1 MSTDATIPA
10 LPTPTPESSEV
21 MIDEQGRIEPA
32 LAVDEWHTLTS
43 FLDFQRAT
51 LHWKC
56 SGLDA
61 AGLNVSVAAST
72 MTLGGILKHLA
83 WVEEHWFTQMFLGGQ
98 MPDHWHSVDWEAEP
112 EWEWTS
118 AAEDSPLELFT
129 LWQDAVTHSRETAR
143 HGLADGLD
151 ALAVRGWPDGQRH
164 SLRWILVHMI
174 EEYARHNGHADLI
187 REAIDGATGE

>member
-1 MSTDATIPA
+1 MTETIPP
-10 LPTPTPESSEV
+10 LRPPEHGSADV
-21 MIDEQGRIEPA
+21 TVDEQGRVEPP

-43 FLDFQRAT
+43 FLEFQRAT

-83 WVEEHWFTQMFLGGQ
+83 WVEEHWFTAMFLGGE
-98 MPDHWHSVDWEAEP
+98 MPDHWQGVDWKAEP

-118 AAEDSPLELFT
+118 ASEEAPLQLFT
-129 LWQDAVTHSRETAR
+129 LWKDAVTHSRETAQQ
-143 HGLADGLD
+143 GLTDGLD
-151 ALAVRGWPDGQRH
+151 TLAARGWPDGSKH

>member
-1 MSTDATIPA
+1 MTDTIPL
-10 LPTPTPESSEV
+10 LPTPPSDSGDV
-21 MIDEQGRIEPA
+21 MVDDQGRVEPP
-32 LAVDEWHTLTS
+32 LAVDEWHTLTT
-43 FLDFQRAT
+43 FLDFHRAT

-61 AGLNVSVAAST
+61 AGLQRTVAASS

-83 WVEEHWFTQMFLGGQ
+83 WVEEHWFTEMFLGGQ
-98 MPDHWHSVDWEAEP
+98 MPELWQGVDWAADQD
-112 EWEWTS
+112 WEWTS
-118 AAEDSPLELFT
+118 AAADSPAELFA
-129 LWQDAVTHSRETAR
+129 LWQDAVAHSRETSR
-143 HGLADGLD
+143 RGLTDGLD
-151 ALAVRGWPDGQRH
+151 ALAVRGWPDGRKH

>member
-1 MSTDATIPA
+1 MTDTIPP
-10 LPTPTPESSEV
+10 LPTPEPGSTEV
-21 MIDEQGRIEPA
+21 MIDEQGRIEPP

-61 AGLNVSVAAST
+61 AGLNLRVAAST

-83 WVEEHWFTQMFLGGQ
+83 WVEEHWFTAMFLGEE
-98 MPDHWHSVDWEAEP
+98 MPGLWQNVDWAADP
-112 EWEWTS
+112 DWEWTS
-118 AAEDSPLELFT
+118 AADDSPGELFAH
-129 LWQDAVTHSRETAR
+129 WQGAVTHSRETAR
-143 HGLADGLD
+143 HGLTHGLD

-187 REAIDGATGE
+187 REAVDGATGE